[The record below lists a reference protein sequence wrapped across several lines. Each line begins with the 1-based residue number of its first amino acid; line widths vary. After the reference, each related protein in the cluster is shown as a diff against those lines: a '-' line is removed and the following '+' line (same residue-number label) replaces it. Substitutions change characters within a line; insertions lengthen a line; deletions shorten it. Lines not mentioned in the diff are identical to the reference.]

1 MRSTRRMTDVTT
13 PVQFEVTVRRDG
25 RFWYIDIPALDGAT
39 QARNL
44 GEVDEMAKDYIS
56 SVTGAPVA
64 GIEIAVTIELSA
76 DVRAHLAAASALR
89 EEEARARSR
98 AAEESRA
105 AARALKSQGL
115 TVREVGAA
123 LGVSHQRAQQLISA

>member
-1 MRSTRRMTDVTT
+1 MVGMIDMATRNAERY
-13 PVQFEVTVRRDG
+13 EVTVRRDG
-25 RFWYIDIPALDGAT
+25 RFWYIEIPAVDGAT

-44 GEVDEMAKDYIS
+44 GEVDEMARDYIS
-56 SVTGAPVA
+56 SLTDIPQER
-64 GIEIAVTIELSA
+64 IEVAVTIELPA
-76 DVRAHLAAASALR
+76 DVQAHLAAASALR
-89 EEEARARSR
+89 EEEAHARAR

-105 AARALKSQGL
+105 AARALKAQGL

>member
-1 MRSTRRMTDVTT
+1 MGTQGSEHY
-13 PVQFEVTVRRDG
+13 EVTVRRSG
-25 RFWYIDIPALDGAT
+25 RFWYVEIPALDGAT

-44 GEVDEMAKDYIS
+44 SEIDEMAKDYIAEA
-56 SVTGAPVA
+56 TGTPADR
-64 GIEIAVTIELSA
+64 IELTVTIELPA
-76 DVRAHLAAASALR
+76 EVQAHLAAASALR
-89 EEEARARSR
+89 DEAAHARSR

-123 LGVSHQRAQQLISA
+123 LGISHQRAQQLVSG

>member
-1 MRSTRRMTDVTT
+1 MTDMATRNAERY
-13 PVQFEVTVRRDG
+13 EVTARRDG
-25 RFWYIDIPALDGAT
+25 RFWYIEIPALDGAT

-56 SVTGAPVA
+56 SVTDVPVDR
-64 GIEIAVTIELSA
+64 IEVAVAIELSA

-89 EEEARARSR
+89 EEEAHARTR

>member
-1 MRSTRRMTDVTT
+1 MTTQNAERYD
-13 PVQFEVTVRRDG
+13 VTVRRDG

-39 QARNL
+39 QARTL
-44 GEVDEMAKDYIS
+44 TEVDEMAKDYITLA
-56 SVTGAPVA
+56 TGTPADR
-64 GIEIAVTIELSA
+64 IEVAVTIELSA

-89 EEEARARSR
+89 EEEAHARSR

-123 LGVSHQRAQQLISA
+123 LGISHQRAQQLVSA

>member
-1 MRSTRRMTDVTT
+1 MMGMIDMVTRSAERY
-13 PVQFEVTVRRDG
+13 EVTVRRDG
-25 RFWYIDIPALDGAT
+25 RFWYIEIPALDGAT

-44 GEVDEMAKDYIS
+44 GEVDEMARDYIS
-56 SVTGAPVA
+56 SVTEIPEER
-64 GIEIAVTIELSA
+64 IEVAVTIELPA
-76 DVRAHLAAASALR
+76 DVQAHLAAASALR
-89 EEEARARSR
+89 EEEAHARAR

>member
-1 MRSTRRMTDVTT
+1 MATQSTERY
-13 PVQFEVTVRRDG
+13 EVTVRRDG
-25 RFWYIDIPALDGAT
+25 RFWYVEIPALDGAT

-44 GEVDEMAKDYIS
+44 GEVAGMAKDYIS
-56 SVTGAPVA
+56 LATEVPVSR
-64 GIEIAVTIELSA
+64 IELAVSIELSA
-76 DVRAHLAAASALR
+76 DVQAHLAAASALR
-89 EEEARARSR
+89 EEEAHARSR

-105 AARALKSQGL
+105 AARSLKSQGL

>member
-1 MRSTRRMTDVTT
+1 MVWMIEMAARNAERY
-13 PVQFEVTVRRDG
+13 EVTVRRDG
-25 RFWYIDIPALDGAT
+25 RFWYIEIPALNGAT

-44 GEVDEMAKDYIS
+44 SEVDEMAKDYIS
-56 SVTGAPVA
+56 TVTDIPESK
-64 GIEIAVTIELSA
+64 IELDVTIELPA
-76 DVRAHLAAASALR
+76 DVQAHLAAALALR
-89 EEEARARSR
+89 GEEAHARTR

-105 AARALKSQGL
+105 AARALRAQGL

>member
-1 MRSTRRMTDVTT
+1 MAGPNAARY
-13 PVQFEVTVRRDG
+13 EVAVRRDG
-25 RFWYIDIPALDGAT
+25 RFWYIEIPELDGAT

-56 SVTGAPVA
+56 
-64 GIEIAVTIELSA
+64 AVTDVPAEDIEVSVAIELSA

-105 AARALKSQGL
+105 AARARRSQGL
-115 TVREVGAA
+115 TVREGGAA

>member
-1 MRSTRRMTDVTT
+1 MVGMSDMAIQDTRRY
-13 PVQFEVTVRRDG
+13 EVTVRRDG
-25 RFWYIDIPALDGAT
+25 RFWYIEIPALDGAT

-44 GEVDEMAKDYIS
+44 SEVSEMAKDYIS
-56 SVTGAPVA
+56 AVTDLPVDQ
-64 GIEIAVTIELSA
+64 IEIAATIELPA

-89 EEEARARSR
+89 EEEAHARTR

-105 AARALKSQGL
+105 AARALKAQGL